1 MRAIAALVQEHAADR
16 GDRCIGAGT
25 LSHGGAYEHMDGN
38 STTEDDGFTQFV
50 VTARPGLRRSAYL
63 LCGDWHEAED
73 LTQNALL
80 AVLRRW
86 DKLRWPDAAAG
97 YARAA
102 MYRIFISERRHVRWR
117 LETTHAEVPEPD
129 RASADGDG
137 DGDGSENSIADRIV
151 LLEALGRL
159 PPRQRAAV
167 MLRYIEDLDVTRT
180 AEILE
185 CEPSTIRSQTARA
198 LATMRLVMTNHR

>member
-1 MRAIAALVQEHAADR
+1 M
-16 GDRCIGAGT
+16 
-25 LSHGGAYEHMDGN
+25 SHGGVCEHVDGK
-38 STTEDDGFTQFV
+38 STAEDDGFTRFV
-50 VTARPGLRRSAYL
+50 ATARPGLRRSAYL

-73 LTQNALL
+73 LAQNALL

-86 DKLRWPDAAAG
+86 DKLRWPEAAAG

-117 LETTHAEVPEPD
+117 LETTHAEVPDKP
-129 RASADGDG
+129 SADGG
-137 DGDGSENSIADRIV
+137 GGGCENAVTDRMV
-151 LLEALGRL
+151 LLEALGQL

-185 CEPSTIRSQTARA
+185 CEPSTIRSQTTRA
-198 LATMRLVMTNHR
+198 LATMRVVMSNYR

>member
-1 MRAIAALVQEHAADR
+1 MRPFSRNTRRIVETAASGPEL
-16 GDRCIGAGT
+16 CLT
-25 LSHGGAYEHMDGN
+25 GGACEHMYGN
-38 STTEDDGFTQFV
+38 STAEDDRFTQFV
-50 VTARPGLRRSAYL
+50 ATARPGLRRSAYL

-86 DKLRWPDAAAG
+86 DKLRWPEAAAG

-129 RASADGDG
+129 KASADGDG
-137 DGDGSENSIADRIV
+137 GENAVADRIV

-185 CEPSTIRSQTARA
+185 CEPSTIRSQTTRA
-198 LATMRLVMTNHR
+198 LATMRLVMSNYR